1 MPSQR
6 TQRYF
11 AIIAFFILV
20 SASLAGCSGFSLA
33 ADITPPPDYTTP
45 VPQTAVPLVVS
56 TAFPLMAPDPQS
68 GAAIYAVKCLPCH
81 GATGLGDGPQAANLP
96 GRPAEIGNRDFASK
110 SRPADWYQIVTDG
123 NLKKFMPGF
132 QGSLDDRQRWDVVA
146 YVYTLSAT
154 SKQLDEAKALYTS
167 KCASCHGDTGKGD
180 GKDAAGK
187 SVVDWSKQNRL
198 SQVSANKMDQVI
210 TSGKEPMPA
219 FADLSVDQRFGLIAY
234 IRTLTFSGVQGQ
246 QASVVATATL
256 DPAAGTPTTTMAVTP
271 NGTPAAEITPTL
283 AGTPNG
289 TPVAF
294 IGKVTL
300 KGKIVGDN
308 GMTVPPNLEVTLV
321 TFEGMNQVASV
332 KSTSGADGTFTFDV
346 DNKGGLTYMAQ
357 VKYNDFSYN
366 SDILHSSN
374 IATSSAELPVTIYET
389 TVDVAGL
396 SIDRVHIFFDFSKP
410 ATVQVA
416 ELFII
421 SNSAT
426 KVVVAAA
433 QDKPALSFKLPTG
446 ATNLQFDSGAI
457 GDRYVQTSD
466 GFGDLAAIAPG
477 QGQHQVLFSY
487 EMAYTDKL
495 DLKMPIPMAVNAAVI
510 MIPQGGVK
518 MTSSQ
523 FQSSGS
529 RDVQGQTY
537 ELFTASAV
545 AKGTD
550 LAVSLA
556 GNPLQGSS
564 ASTPNGNEGTN
575 SLLIGLGVFGVA
587 LIAVGVWLFRQ
598 RAAVKLADGPEVDEE
613 EGSADNE
620 DSLLD
625 AILALDD
632 LHQAGKLPD
641 EAYAQRRADLKER
654 LRALRGDK

>member
-6 TQRYF
+6 TQRLSVF
-11 AIIAFFILV
+11 IAFLILV
-20 SASLAGCSGFSLA
+20 SATLAGCSGFSLA

-45 VPQTAVPLVVS
+45 VPQTAVPVALS

-96 GRPAEIGNRDFASK
+96 SRPPEIGNRDFASK
-110 SRPADWYQIVTDG
+110 SRPADWYQVVTDG
-123 NLKKFMPGF
+123 NLKNFMPGF

-146 YVYTLSAT
+146 YVYTLST
-154 SKQLDEAKALYTS
+154 SSQQLDEAKALYTS
-167 KCASCHGDTGKGD
+167 KCAACHGDTGKGD
-180 GKDAAGK
+180 GKEAAGK
-187 SVVDWSKQNRL
+187 NMVDWSKQNRL
-198 SQVSANKMDQVI
+198 SQFSANKMDQVI

-219 FADLSVDQRFGLIAY
+219 FADLTVDQRFGLIAY

-246 QASVVATATL
+246 QASVAVTATL
-256 DPAAGTPTTTMAVTP
+256 DPAAATPTPSV
-271 NGTPAAEITPTL
+271 
-283 AGTPNG
+283 AGTPVAETTPAVADG

-294 IGKVTL
+294 VGKVTL
-300 KGKIVGDN
+300 KGKILGDN
-308 GMTVPPNLEVTLV
+308 GMAVPPNLEVTLL
-321 TFEGMNQVASV
+321 TFEGMNQVGTVKAS
-332 KSTSGADGTFTFDV
+332 SGADGTFTFDV

-357 VKYNDFSYN
+357 VKYNEFSFN
-366 SDILHSSN
+366 SDILHSSD
-374 IATSSAELPVTIYET
+374 IVTSSAELPLTIYET
-389 TVDVAGL
+389 TADTAAL

-421 SNSAT
+421 SNSGS

-433 QDKPALSFKLPTG
+433 QDKPSLSFKLPPG
-446 ATNLQFDSGAI
+446 ATSLQFDSGAI

-466 GFGDLAAIAPG
+466 GFGDLAAIGPG

-495 DLKMPIPMAVNAAVI
+495 DLKMPIPLAVNAAVI
-510 MIPQGGVK
+510 MIPEGGVK

-537 ELFTASAV
+537 QLYTASAV

-556 GNPLQGSS
+556 GNPLQGSTS
-564 ASTPNGNEGTN
+564 STPNSNDGTN

-598 RAAVKLADGPEVDEE
+598 RAAVKLADGIEVDEE
-613 EGSADNE
+613 EGSADSE
-620 DSLLD
+620 EALMD

-641 EAYAQRRADLKER
+641 EAYTQRRADLKER
-654 LRALRGDK
+654 LRALRGEK